1 MKTMFILMSHEMT
14 EVQYEDARNNYHI
27 ERFVKLPIDIWSQI
41 PPESENISIYLE
53 DLKNEIL
60 SQYAKNDC
68 LMVQGDFGATVEMVH
83 FAFKVGLIPVYST
96 TKRVAKDIID
106 GDTITTLR
114 IFAHVRFRKYT
125 KGQ

>member
-1 MKTMFILMSHEMT
+1 
-14 EVQYEDARNNYHI
+14 
-27 ERFVKLPIDIWSQI
+27 
-41 PPESENISIYLE
+41 
-53 DLKNEIL
+53 
-60 SQYAKNDC
+60 
-68 LMVQGDFGATVEMVH
+68 MVQGDFGAIVEMVH

-114 IFAHVRFRKYT
+114 IFEHVRFRKYT